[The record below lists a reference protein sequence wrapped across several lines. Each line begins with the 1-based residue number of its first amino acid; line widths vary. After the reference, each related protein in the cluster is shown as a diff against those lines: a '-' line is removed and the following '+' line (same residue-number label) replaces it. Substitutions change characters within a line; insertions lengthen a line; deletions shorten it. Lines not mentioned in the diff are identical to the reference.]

1 MHGFARRI
9 KVRIAYQIRPPND
22 QIAGSVR
29 WEHPE
34 RRGTRASARCPR
46 TSFDASWDPPG
57 RRGAPRGSP
66 SRRRALQGTG
76 RNAALR
82 DAERPTLAQGRGPA
96 RCPSP
101 PAPSGHL
108 ASSRDSPSIAE
119 RGFLRQAARAVRL
132 ERRGVIVAGLGLILS
147 GGGARGAYEVGA
159 LQYIFSEFL
168 DSNGKG
174 PKVDLISGTSVGA
187 VNGAFV
193 ASSIGDVPSGVK
205 QLVSI
210 WTGLELPHVLGF
222 GLRQAAGLYRVLLGG
237 SGQARGVFDPGPLS
251 ALVGRNVRWRRLRQ
265 NIRSGAL
272 RALTVSTTHVGTGQP
287 VIFVDAAPGLGIP
300 ESLGLHALV
309 RRARIGQHHVLA
321 SAAIPLI
328 FPPVEIGDEIH
339 CDGGLRLNTPMGPSV
354 HLGMNRLLVIGLS
367 TPHSPDRRAV
377 KDGKYPGATFM
388 LGKVLN
394 AFLLDHV
401 NTDLLEVQRI
411 NDFLHDGVRAY
422 GPEFVDRINA
432 AAKARGAL
440 AERRLL
446 SSLVLRPTVDIGQV
460 ASDYL
465 ASNRV
470 RFGKSLGR
478 AFISMLDVG
487 AGADADLASYL
498 LFDGGFAQT
507 LIEMGRR
514 DAHAQRDQ
522 IEAFLFEDPNA
533 ILAPPPTVDSMARSA
548 SKTPE

>member
-1 MHGFARRI
+1 L
-9 KVRIAYQIRPPND
+9 
-22 QIAGSVR
+22 S
-29 WEHPE
+29 
-34 RRGTRASARCPR
+34 
-46 TSFDASWDPPG
+46 
-57 RRGAPRGSP
+57 
-66 SRRRALQGTG
+66 
-76 RNAALR
+76 
-82 DAERPTLAQGRGPA
+82 
-96 RCPSP
+96 
-101 PAPSGHL
+101 
-108 ASSRDSPSIAE
+108 
-119 RGFLRQAARAVRL
+119 
-132 ERRGVIVAGLGLILS
+132 GLGLVLS
-147 GGGARGAYEVGA
+147 GGGARGAYEVGV
-159 LQYIFSEFL
+159 LEYIFSEFL
-168 DSNGKG
+168 DASGNP

-193 ASSIGDVPSGVK
+193 ASSIGDVPSAIK
-205 QLVSI
+205 HLVSI
-210 WTGLELPHVLGF
+210 WTELELPHVLGF

-237 SGQARGVFDPGPLS
+237 SGQARGVFDPAPLS
-251 ALVGRNVRWRRLRQ
+251 ALVGRTVRWRQLRQ

-287 VIFVDAAPGLGIP
+287 VIFVDAAPGVGIP
-300 ESLGLHALV
+300 KSLGLHALV

-367 TPHSPDRRAV
+367 TPHPEGGRAV
-377 KDGKYPGATFM
+377 KDGKYPGATYM

-401 NTDLLEVQRI
+401 NTDLLEVQRN
-411 NDFLHDGVRAY
+411 NDFLKDGIRAY
-422 GPEFVDRINA
+422 GPEFLDRINDA
-432 AAKARGAL
+432 ASARGAL

-446 SSLVLRPTVDIGQV
+446 SSLVLRPTIDIGLV
-460 ASDYL
+460 ASEYL

-514 DAHAQRDQ
+514 DAHAQRAQ
-522 IEAFLFEDPNA
+522 IEAFLFEDPDA
-533 ILAPPPTVDSMARSA
+533 ILSTEKTVETVAHSEPKR
-548 SKTPE
+548 PE

>member
-1 MHGFARRI
+1 MG
-9 KVRIAYQIRPPND
+9 
-22 QIAGSVR
+22 
-29 WEHPE
+29 
-34 RRGTRASARCPR
+34 
-46 TSFDASWDPPG
+46 
-57 RRGAPRGSP
+57 
-66 SRRRALQGTG
+66 
-76 RNAALR
+76 
-82 DAERPTLAQGRGPA
+82 
-96 RCPSP
+96 
-101 PAPSGHL
+101 
-108 ASSRDSPSIAE
+108 
-119 RGFLRQAARAVRL
+119 
-132 ERRGVIVAGLGLILS
+132 GLGLILS
-147 GGGARGAYEVGA
+147 GGGARGAYEVGV

-168 DSNGKG
+168 DSKGKG

-187 VNGAFV
+187 VNGAFI
-193 ASSIGDVPSGVK
+193 ASSIGDVPAGVK

-210 WTGLELPHVLGF
+210 WTELELPHVLGF

-237 SGQARGVFDPGPLS
+237 SAQARGVFDPAPLS

-287 VIFVDAAPGLGIP
+287 VIFVDAAPGIGIP
-300 ESLGLHALV
+300 DSLGLHALV

-411 NDFLHDGVRAY
+411 NDFLRDGVRAY
-422 GPEFVDRINA
+422 GPEFVDRIND

-440 AERRLL
+440 AKRRLL
-446 SSLVLRPTVDIGQV
+446 SSMVLRPSVDIGQV

-487 AGADADLASYL
+487 AGAEADLASYL

-514 DAHAQRDQ
+514 DAHAKRDE
-522 IEAFLFEDPNA
+522 IEAFLFEDPDS
-533 ILAPPPTVDSMARSA
+533 ILSPAPTVGARAHSA
-548 SKTPE
+548 SKPPE

>member
-1 MHGFARRI
+1 
-9 KVRIAYQIRPPND
+9 
-22 QIAGSVR
+22 
-29 WEHPE
+29 
-34 RRGTRASARCPR
+34 
-46 TSFDASWDPPG
+46 
-57 RRGAPRGSP
+57 
-66 SRRRALQGTG
+66 
-76 RNAALR
+76 
-82 DAERPTLAQGRGPA
+82 
-96 RCPSP
+96 
-101 PAPSGHL
+101 
-108 ASSRDSPSIAE
+108 
-119 RGFLRQAARAVRL
+119 
-132 ERRGVIVAGLGLILS
+132 
-147 GGGARGAYEVGA
+147 
-159 LQYIFSEFL
+159 
-168 DSNGKG
+168 
-174 PKVDLISGTSVGA
+174 ISGTSVGA

-193 ASSIGDVPSGVK
+193 ASAIGEMPGALK
-205 QLVSI
+205 QLVSL
-210 WTGLELPHVLGF
+210 WADLELPHVLGF

-237 SGQARGVFDPGPLS
+237 SAQARGVFDPAPLS
-251 ALVGRNVRWRRLRQ
+251 AIVGRAVHWRRLRR

-287 VIFVDAAPGLGIP
+287 VIFVDAAPGVGIP
-300 ESLGLHALV
+300 KGLGLHALV
-309 RRARIGQHHVLA
+309 RQAKIGQHHVLA

-339 CDGGLRLNTPMGPSV
+339 CDGGLRLNTPIGPSI
-354 HLGMNRLLVIGLS
+354 HLGMNRLLVVGLS
-367 TPHSPDRRAV
+367 TPHAADRRAV
-377 KDGKYPGATFM
+377 QDGKFPGATYM

-401 NTDLLEVQRI
+401 NTDLLDVQRI
-411 NDFLHDGVRAY
+411 NDFLHDGIRAY
-422 GPEFVDRINA
+422 GPEFIERINE
-432 AAKARGAL
+432 AAKLRGAL

-446 SSLVLRPTVDIGQV
+446 NSLVLRPTTDIGQV

-514 DAHAQRDQ
+514 DAHEKRDE

-533 ILAPPPTVDSMARSA
+533 ILLPANAVDSAEHSE
-548 SKTPE
+548 SKPPE

>member
-1 MHGFARRI
+1 M
-9 KVRIAYQIRPPND
+9 
-22 QIAGSVR
+22 S
-29 WEHPE
+29 
-34 RRGTRASARCPR
+34 
-46 TSFDASWDPPG
+46 
-57 RRGAPRGSP
+57 
-66 SRRRALQGTG
+66 
-76 RNAALR
+76 
-82 DAERPTLAQGRGPA
+82 
-96 RCPSP
+96 
-101 PAPSGHL
+101 
-108 ASSRDSPSIAE
+108 
-119 RGFLRQAARAVRL
+119 
-132 ERRGVIVAGLGLILS
+132 GLGLVLS
-147 GGGARGAYEVGA
+147 GGGARGAYEVGV
-159 LQYIFSEFL
+159 LEYIFSEFL
-168 DSNGKG
+168 DASGNP

-193 ASSIGDVPSGVK
+193 ASSIGDVPSAIK
-205 QLVSI
+205 HLVSI
-210 WTGLELPHVLGF
+210 WTELELPHVLGF

-237 SGQARGVFDPGPLS
+237 SGQARGVFDPAPLS
-251 ALVGRNVRWRRLRQ
+251 ALVGRTVRWRQLRQ

-287 VIFVDAAPGLGIP
+287 VIFVDAAPGVGIP
-300 ESLGLHALV
+300 KSLGLHALV

-367 TPHSPDRRAV
+367 TPHPEGGRAV
-377 KDGKYPGATFM
+377 KDGKYPGATYM

-411 NDFLHDGVRAY
+411 NDFLKDGIRAY
-422 GPEFVDRINA
+422 GPEFLDRINDA
-432 AAKARGAL
+432 ASARGAL

-446 SSLVLRPTVDIGQV
+446 SSLVLRPTIDIGQV
-460 ASDYL
+460 ASEYL

-514 DAHAQRDQ
+514 DAHAQRAQ
-522 IEAFLFEDPNA
+522 IEAFLFEDPDA
-533 ILAPPPTVDSMARSA
+533 ILSTEKTVETVAHSE
-548 SKTPE
+548 SKRPE

>member
-1 MHGFARRI
+1 M
-9 KVRIAYQIRPPND
+9 
-22 QIAGSVR
+22 S
-29 WEHPE
+29 
-34 RRGTRASARCPR
+34 
-46 TSFDASWDPPG
+46 
-57 RRGAPRGSP
+57 
-66 SRRRALQGTG
+66 
-76 RNAALR
+76 
-82 DAERPTLAQGRGPA
+82 
-96 RCPSP
+96 
-101 PAPSGHL
+101 
-108 ASSRDSPSIAE
+108 
-119 RGFLRQAARAVRL
+119 
-132 ERRGVIVAGLGLILS
+132 GLGLVLS
-147 GGGARGAYEVGA
+147 GGGARGAYEVGV
-159 LQYIFSEFL
+159 LEYIFSEFL
-168 DSNGKG
+168 DASGNP

-193 ASSIGDVPSGVK
+193 ASSIGDVPSAIK
-205 QLVSI
+205 HLASI
-210 WTGLELPHVLGF
+210 WTELELPHVLGF

-237 SGQARGVFDPGPLS
+237 SGQARGVFDPAPLS
-251 ALVGRNVRWRRLRQ
+251 ALVGRTVRWRQLRQ

-287 VIFVDAAPGLGIP
+287 VIFVDAAPGVGIP
-300 ESLGLHALV
+300 KSLGLHALV

-367 TPHSPDRRAV
+367 TPHPEGGRAV
-377 KDGKYPGATFM
+377 KDGKYPGATYM

-411 NDFLHDGVRAY
+411 NDFLKDGIRAY
-422 GPEFVDRINA
+422 GPEFLDRINDA
-432 AAKARGAL
+432 ASARGAL

-446 SSLVLRPTVDIGQV
+446 SSLVLRPTIDIGLV
-460 ASDYL
+460 ASEYL

-514 DAHAQRDQ
+514 DAHAQRAQ
-522 IEAFLFEDPNA
+522 IEAFLFEDPDA
-533 ILAPPPTVDSMARSA
+533 ILSTEKTVETVAHSE
-548 SKTPE
+548 SKRPE

>member
-1 MHGFARRI
+1 M
-9 KVRIAYQIRPPND
+9 
-22 QIAGSVR
+22 S
-29 WEHPE
+29 
-34 RRGTRASARCPR
+34 
-46 TSFDASWDPPG
+46 
-57 RRGAPRGSP
+57 
-66 SRRRALQGTG
+66 
-76 RNAALR
+76 
-82 DAERPTLAQGRGPA
+82 
-96 RCPSP
+96 
-101 PAPSGHL
+101 
-108 ASSRDSPSIAE
+108 
-119 RGFLRQAARAVRL
+119 
-132 ERRGVIVAGLGLILS
+132 GLGLILS
-147 GGGARGAYEVGA
+147 GGGARGAYEVGI
-159 LQYIFSEFL
+159 LEYIFSEFV
-168 DSNGKG
+168 DGRGNA

-193 ASSIGDVPSGVK
+193 ASAIGDVPSAVK

-210 WTGLELPHVLGF
+210 WTGLELPQVLGF

-237 SGQARGVFDPGPLS
+237 TGRAQGVFDPAPLS
-251 ALVGRNVRWRRLRQ
+251 ALVGRNVRWRQLRR
-265 NIRSGAL
+265 NIRSGEL

-287 VIFVDAAPGLGIP
+287 VIFVDAAPGVGIP
-300 ESLGLHALV
+300 KSLGLHALV
-309 RRARIGQHHVLA
+309 RRAKIGQHHVLA

-328 FPPVEIGDEIH
+328 FPAVEIGDEIH

-354 HLGMNRLLVIGLS
+354 HLGMNRLLVVGLS
-367 TPHSPDRRAV
+367 TPHAADRRAV
-377 KDGKYPGATFM
+377 QDGKYPGATYM

-411 NDFLHDGVRAY
+411 NDFLQDGIRAY
-422 GPEFVDRINA
+422 GPEFLDRIND

-446 SSLVLRPTVDIGQV
+446 SSCVLRPTIDIGQV
-460 ASDYL
+460 ASEYL

-478 AFISMLDVG
+478 AFISMIDVG

-514 DAHAQRDQ
+514 DAHAKRAE
-522 IEAFLFEDPNA
+522 IEAFLFEDPEA
-533 ILAPPPTVDSMARSA
+533 ILSTPPSVETMPHSE
-548 SKTPE
+548 SKPPE

>member
-1 MHGFARRI
+1 MG
-9 KVRIAYQIRPPND
+9 
-22 QIAGSVR
+22 
-29 WEHPE
+29 
-34 RRGTRASARCPR
+34 
-46 TSFDASWDPPG
+46 
-57 RRGAPRGSP
+57 
-66 SRRRALQGTG
+66 
-76 RNAALR
+76 
-82 DAERPTLAQGRGPA
+82 
-96 RCPSP
+96 
-101 PAPSGHL
+101 
-108 ASSRDSPSIAE
+108 
-119 RGFLRQAARAVRL
+119 
-132 ERRGVIVAGLGLILS
+132 GLGLILS
-147 GGGARGAYEVGA
+147 GGGARGAYEVGV

-168 DSNGKG
+168 DTNGKG

-193 ASSIGDVPSGVK
+193 ASAIGDVPAGVK

-237 SGQARGVFDPGPLS
+237 SGQARGVFDPTPLS

-287 VIFVDAAPGLGIP
+287 VIFVDAAPGIGIP
-300 ESLGLHALV
+300 DSLGLHALV

-367 TPHSPDRRAV
+367 TPHSADRRAV

-411 NDFLHDGVRAY
+411 NDFLRDGVRAY
-422 GPEFVDRINA
+422 GPEFVDRINEA
-432 AAKARGAL
+432 AQARGAL
-440 AERRLL
+440 AKRRLL
-446 SSLVLRPTVDIGQV
+446 SSLVLRPSVDIGQV
-460 ASDYL
+460 ASEYL

-487 AGADADLASYL
+487 AGAEADLASYL
-498 LFDGGFAQT
+498 LFDGGFAET

-514 DAHAQRDQ
+514 DAHAKRDE
-522 IEAFLFEDPNA
+522 IEAFLFEDPDS
-533 ILAPPPTVDSMARSA
+533 ILHPAPTVGSMARSA
-548 SKTPE
+548 SKPPE

>member
-1 MHGFARRI
+1 
-9 KVRIAYQIRPPND
+9 V
-22 QIAGSVR
+22 S
-29 WEHPE
+29 
-34 RRGTRASARCPR
+34 
-46 TSFDASWDPPG
+46 
-57 RRGAPRGSP
+57 
-66 SRRRALQGTG
+66 
-76 RNAALR
+76 
-82 DAERPTLAQGRGPA
+82 
-96 RCPSP
+96 
-101 PAPSGHL
+101 
-108 ASSRDSPSIAE
+108 
-119 RGFLRQAARAVRL
+119 
-132 ERRGVIVAGLGLILS
+132 GLGLILS
-147 GGGARGAYEVGA
+147 GGGARGAYEVGV
-159 LQYIFSEFL
+159 LDYIFSEFV
-168 DSNGKG
+168 DARGNP

-193 ASSIGDVPSGVK
+193 ASAIGEIPTALK

-210 WTGLELPHVLGF
+210 WADLELPHVLGF

-237 SGQARGVFDPGPLS
+237 SGQARGVFDPAPLS
-251 ALVGRNVRWRRLRQ
+251 ALVGRTVRWRHLRQ

-354 HLGMNRLLVIGLS
+354 HLGMNRLLVVGLS
-367 TPHSPDRRAV
+367 TPQAAGQRAV
-377 KDGKYPGATFM
+377 QDGKYPGATYM

-401 NTDLLEVQRI
+401 NTDLLEVGRI
-411 NDFLHDGVRAY
+411 NDFLHDGIRAY
-422 GPEFVDRINA
+422 GPGFLDRINEA
-432 AAKARGAL
+432 GKARGAL

-446 SSLVLRPTVDIGQV
+446 NSLVLRPTTDIGHV

-514 DAHAQRDQ
+514 DAHTKRAE
-522 IEAFLFEDPNA
+522 IEAFLFEDPDA
-533 ILAPPPTVDSMARSA
+533 VLSPPRTVDTVEYLD
-548 SKTPE
+548 SKPPE

>member
-1 MHGFARRI
+1 
-9 KVRIAYQIRPPND
+9 
-22 QIAGSVR
+22 
-29 WEHPE
+29 
-34 RRGTRASARCPR
+34 
-46 TSFDASWDPPG
+46 
-57 RRGAPRGSP
+57 
-66 SRRRALQGTG
+66 
-76 RNAALR
+76 
-82 DAERPTLAQGRGPA
+82 
-96 RCPSP
+96 
-101 PAPSGHL
+101 
-108 ASSRDSPSIAE
+108 
-119 RGFLRQAARAVRL
+119 
-132 ERRGVIVAGLGLILS
+132 LILS
-147 GGGARGAYEVGA
+147 GGGARGAYEVGV
-159 LQYIFSEFL
+159 LEYVFSEFV
-168 DSNGKG
+168 DAQGNA

-193 ASSIGDVPSGVK
+193 ASAIGEMPGALSR
-205 QLVSI
+205 LVSL
-210 WTGLELPHVLGF
+210 WTDLELADVLGF

-237 SGQARGVFDPGPLS
+237 AGQARGVFDPAPLS
-251 ALVGRNVRWRRLRQ
+251 ALVGKSVHWRRLRQ

-287 VIFVDAAPGLGIP
+287 VIFIDAAPGVGIP
-300 ESLGLHALV
+300 KGLGLHALV
-309 RRARIGQHHVLA
+309 RRATIGQHHVLA

-328 FPPVEIGDEIH
+328 FPAVEIGDEIH
-339 CDGGLRLNTPMGPSV
+339 CDGGLRLNTPMGPSI

-377 KDGKYPGATFM
+377 QDGKYPGATYM

-411 NDFLHDGVRAY
+411 NDFLQDGIRAY
-422 GPEFVDRINA
+422 GPEFLDRINEA
-432 AAKARGAL
+432 AQARGAL
-440 AERRLL
+440 TQRRLL
-446 SSLVLRPTVDIGQV
+446 NSLVMRPSTDIGQV

-498 LFDGGFAQT
+498 LFDGGFSQA

-514 DAHAQRDQ
+514 DAHAKRAE
-522 IEAFLFEDPNA
+522 IEAFLFEDPDD
-533 ILAPPPTVDSMARSA
+533 ILSPASTVEIAAHSDSKPP
-548 SKTPE
+548 E

>member
-1 MHGFARRI
+1 MG
-9 KVRIAYQIRPPND
+9 V
-22 QIAGSVR
+22 
-29 WEHPE
+29 
-34 RRGTRASARCPR
+34 
-46 TSFDASWDPPG
+46 
-57 RRGAPRGSP
+57 
-66 SRRRALQGTG
+66 
-76 RNAALR
+76 
-82 DAERPTLAQGRGPA
+82 
-96 RCPSP
+96 
-101 PAPSGHL
+101 
-108 ASSRDSPSIAE
+108 
-119 RGFLRQAARAVRL
+119 L
-132 ERRGVIVAGLGLILS
+132 EYIFTEFVD
-147 GGGARGAYEVGA
+147 ARGNA
-159 LQYIFSEFL
+159 
-168 DSNGKG
+168 

-193 ASSIGDVPSGVK
+193 ASAMGEMPGALK
-205 QLVSI
+205 ELVSI
-210 WTGLELPHVLGF
+210 WAELELPQVLGF

-237 SGQARGVFDPGPLS
+237 TGQARGVFDPAPLS
-251 ALVGRNVRWRRLRQ
+251 ALVGRTVRWRRLRQ

-287 VIFVDAAPGLGIP
+287 VIFVDAAPGVGIP

-328 FPPVEIGDEIH
+328 FPAVEIGNEIH

-354 HLGMNRLLVIGLS
+354 HLGMNRLLVVGLS
-367 TPHSPDRRAV
+367 TPHSGEPRAV
-377 KDGKYPGATFM
+377 QDGKYPGATYM

-411 NDFLHDGVRAY
+411 NDFLHDGIRAY
-422 GPEFVDRINA
+422 GPEFLGRINDA
-432 AAKARGAL
+432 ATARGAL
-440 AERRLL
+440 TERRLL
-446 SSLVLRPTVDIGQV
+446 NSLVLRPTTDIGGV
-460 ASDYL
+460 AADYL

-514 DAHAQRDQ
+514 DAHAKRAE
-522 IEAFLFEDPNA
+522 IEAFLFEDPDA
-533 ILAPPPTVDSMARSA
+533 ILSASPTVETVEHSA
-548 SKTPE
+548 SKPPE

>member
-1 MHGFARRI
+1 M
-9 KVRIAYQIRPPND
+9 
-22 QIAGSVR
+22 S
-29 WEHPE
+29 
-34 RRGTRASARCPR
+34 
-46 TSFDASWDPPG
+46 
-57 RRGAPRGSP
+57 
-66 SRRRALQGTG
+66 
-76 RNAALR
+76 
-82 DAERPTLAQGRGPA
+82 
-96 RCPSP
+96 
-101 PAPSGHL
+101 
-108 ASSRDSPSIAE
+108 
-119 RGFLRQAARAVRL
+119 
-132 ERRGVIVAGLGLILS
+132 GLGLILS
-147 GGGARGAYEVGA
+147 GGGARGAYEVGV
-159 LQYIFSEFL
+159 LEYVFSEFV
-168 DSNGKG
+168 DAQGNA

-193 ASSIGDVPSGVK
+193 ASAIGEMPGALSR
-205 QLVSI
+205 LVSL
-210 WTGLELPHVLGF
+210 WTDLELADVLGF

-237 SGQARGVFDPGPLS
+237 AGQARGVFDPAPLS
-251 ALVGRNVRWRRLRQ
+251 ALVGKSVHWRRLRQ

-287 VIFVDAAPGLGIP
+287 VIFIDAAPGVGIP
-300 ESLGLHALV
+300 KGLGLHALV
-309 RRARIGQHHVLA
+309 RRATIGQHHVLA

-328 FPPVEIGDEIH
+328 FPAVEIGDEIH
-339 CDGGLRLNTPMGPSV
+339 CDGGLRLNTPMGPSI

-377 KDGKYPGATFM
+377 QDGKYPGATYM

-411 NDFLHDGVRAY
+411 NDFLQDGIRAY
-422 GPEFVDRINA
+422 GPEFLDRINEA
-432 AAKARGAL
+432 AQARGAL
-440 AERRLL
+440 TQRRLL
-446 SSLVLRPTVDIGQV
+446 NSLVMRPSTDIGQV

-498 LFDGGFAQT
+498 LFDGGFSQA

-514 DAHAQRDQ
+514 DAHAKRAE
-522 IEAFLFEDPNA
+522 IEAFLFEDPDD
-533 ILAPPPTVDSMARSA
+533 ILSPASTVEIAAHSDSKPP
-548 SKTPE
+548 E

>member
-1 MHGFARRI
+1 M
-9 KVRIAYQIRPPND
+9 
-22 QIAGSVR
+22 
-29 WEHPE
+29 
-34 RRGTRASARCPR
+34 
-46 TSFDASWDPPG
+46 
-57 RRGAPRGSP
+57 
-66 SRRRALQGTG
+66 
-76 RNAALR
+76 
-82 DAERPTLAQGRGPA
+82 
-96 RCPSP
+96 
-101 PAPSGHL
+101 
-108 ASSRDSPSIAE
+108 
-119 RGFLRQAARAVRL
+119 
-132 ERRGVIVAGLGLILS
+132 AGLGLILS
-147 GGGARGAYEVGA
+147 GGGARGAYEVGV

-187 VNGAFV
+187 VNGAFI
-193 ASSIGDVPSGVK
+193 ASAIDDVPAGVK
-205 QLVSI
+205 QLVSV
-210 WTGLELPHVLGF
+210 WTDLELPHVLGF

-237 SGQARGVFDPGPLS
+237 SAQARGVFDPAPLS

-287 VIFVDAAPGLGIP
+287 VIFVDAAPGVGIP

-377 KDGKYPGATFM
+377 KDGKYPGATYM

-411 NDFLHDGVRAY
+411 NDFLRDGVRAY
-422 GPEFVDRINA
+422 GPEFLDRINA
-432 AAKARGAL
+432 VAKARGAL

-446 SSLVLRPTVDIGQV
+446 SSLVLRPSIDIGQV

-514 DAHAQRDQ
+514 DAHAKRAE
-522 IEAFLFEDPNA
+522 IEAFLFEDPNS
-533 ILAPPPTVDSMARSA
+533 ILSFPPTVGSEAHSA
-548 SKTPE
+548 SKPPG